1 MLNWLAESWKRACEG
16 EMVLVL
22 DVHRAQK
29 TESVLDR
36 LTELNTTPVYVPG
49 GTTGLVQPLDVVVN
63 APFKA
68 IVKKLADEH
77 IRNNL
82 ENYVQGTV
90 PAKETRVL
98 FTRWVGEAWEQ
109 VSREKDMIIRSFKK
123 CGISVPIDGSG
134 DGEINIKELENY
146 EVGPVPDSD
155 LEESDEEDPFAES
168 D

>member
-1 MLNWLAESWKRACEG
+1 M
-16 EMVLVL
+16 VL

-36 LTELNTTPVYVPG
+36 LTELNTTPVYIPG

-82 ENYVQGTV
+82 DDYVQGTV
-90 PAKETRVL
+90 PAKERRVL

-109 VSREKDMIIRSFKK
+109 VSREKDK
-123 CGISVPIDGSG
+123 DHQ
-134 DGEINIKELENY
+134 ELQ
-146 EVGPVPDSD
+146 EVRDIG
-155 LEESDEEDPFAES
+155 AY
-168 D
+168 